1 MIAKPRKGGER
12 MHDIWNPWHGCVK
25 KSEGCAHCYMYYL
38 DRVRS
43 QGDGSQIYRTAA
55 MRYPLARDRAGN
67 YKIRPGEML
76 RVCMTSDFF
85 LAEADEWREEAWS
98 VMRAR
103 PDVMFFLLTKRPE
116 RVAGCLPKDWDEGW
130 ENVFFNVSCE
140 NQRRADERLPY
151 LLSLP
156 FKHKGVMCAPFIG
169 AVSMQEARQI
179 EQVLC
184 GGENYDGAR
193 PCHFE
198 WVQALH
204 DECAQANVTFN
215 FIETGTVFVK
225 DGKRYQLSSKRLQSR
240 MAYKSGMNFQGKV
253 PVFDLRDPLGWP
265 IPESERYTPRYGE
278 TCDECASRLTCNGCA
293 DCGRCERHQ

>member
-1 MIAKPRKGGER
+1 

-25 KSEGCAHCYMYYL
+25 VSEGCAHCYMYYL
-38 DRVRS
+38 DRVRG
-43 QGDGSQIYRTAA
+43 QADGSKIYRTAN

-85 LAEADEWREEAWS
+85 LAEADVWREEAWS

-103 PDVMFFLLTKRPE
+103 PDVAFFLLTKRPE
-116 RVAGCLPKDWDEGW
+116 RVRDCLPADWGEGW
-130 ENVFFNVSCE
+130 ENVIFSVTCE

-151 LLSLP
+151 LLELP
-156 FKHKGVMCAPFIG
+156 FRHKGVMCAPFIG
-169 AVSMQEARQI
+169 PVTLAPALATGQI

-198 WVQALH
+198 WVQALYA
-204 DECAQANVTFN
+204 ECVAADVTFN

-225 DGKRYQLSSKRLQSR
+225 DGKTYRLPSKRLQSR
-240 MAYKSGMNFQGKV
+240 MAYKSGLNHRGR
-253 PVFDLRDPLGWP
+253 PLAFDLRDPLGWP
-265 IPESERYTPRYGE
+265 IDEASRYKPRYG
-278 TCDECASRLTCNGCA
+278 THCSECASRLTCNGCA
-293 DCGRCERHQ
+293 DCGQCERQI